1 MSNKTIELIKGRV
14 SCRAYSEKK
23 VSLKKV
29 LEIAEAGRFAPSAM
43 NRQICNIFVIN
54 SKSKVEKLRTLSI
67 KLRERDCMYGAK
79 TVILVGGPR
88 GDRFTDLDGSC
99 ILENMFLAAHA
110 LKICS
115 CWINQFDELLLE
127 TDGLKVKKSLGI
139 PEDFKIVGACIL
151 GYAKEGTV
159 LASKPRKEDFIQIK

>member
-1 MSNKTIELIKGRV
+1 MSNKTIELIKSRV

-43 NRQICNIFVIN
+43 NRQICNIYIIN
-54 SKSKVEKLRTLSI
+54 SKSKVEKLRTLSV

-88 GDRFTDLDGSC
+88 DDKFTFQDGSC

-110 LKICS
+110 LKISS
-115 CWINQFDELLLE
+115 CWINQFDDLFQEK
-127 TDGLKVKKSLGI
+127 DGLKVKKSLGI
-139 PEDFKIVGACIL
+139 PDDYRIVGACIL
-151 GYAKEGTV
+151 GYPKEGTV

>member
-1 MSNKTIELIKGRV
+1 MANKTLELIKSRV
-14 SCRAYSEKK
+14 SCREYSDKK

-29 LEIAEAGRFAPSAM
+29 LEIAEAGRFAPSGM
-43 NRQICNIFVIN
+43 NRQICNIFVFN

-110 LKICS
+110 LKINT
-115 CWINQFDELLLE
+115 CWINQFDELLQE
-127 TDGLKVKKSLGI
+127 KDGLKVKKALGI
-139 PEDFKIVGACIL
+139 PEDFRIVGACIL
-151 GYAKEGTV
+151 GYAKNPEALKV
-159 LASKPRKEDFIQIK
+159 KPRKEDFIIVK